1 MYCYVV
7 LQTTKSTKTW
17 PKPMEMELVVAD
29 NNDSGG
35 GNGYDD
41 YNSIDIAISN
51 AGVTPNVATKCGPVL

>member
-1 MYCYVV
+1 
-7 LQTTKSTKTW
+7 
-17 PKPMEMELVVAD
+17 MEMELVVAD